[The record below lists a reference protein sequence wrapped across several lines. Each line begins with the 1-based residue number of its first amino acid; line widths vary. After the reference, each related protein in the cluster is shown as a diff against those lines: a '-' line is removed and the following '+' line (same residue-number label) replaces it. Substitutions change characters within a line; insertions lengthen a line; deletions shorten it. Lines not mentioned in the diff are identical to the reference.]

1 MRNRT
6 DCDPWYHL
14 LFGMTPALIGQA
26 PRPDNGG
33 HTVGTYCRVQSKA
46 PGRLGRRITGAY
58 THRSLSWLPHSA
70 YCFPSVP
77 LHNMYAV

>member
-33 HTVGTYCRVQSKA
+33 HTVVTYCRVQSKA

-58 THRSLSWLPHSA
+58 THRSLS
-70 YCFPSVP
+70 
-77 LHNMYAV
+77 